1 MKSDRLLFLLMLC
14 LTFNACEKSQDE
26 DRPQAGQGVY
36 VLNNGNMGD
45 NDADIG
51 IYSPSSK
58 TFVSDVFFSVNGQK
72 LGDLGQDIL
81 TFNDEVYIA
90 VNGSRT
96 IFVTDLSLKIK
107 EQINVFKDGVSLSPK
122 YLASAGDKVYV
133 TYYEGYVGEID
144 SADHS
149 VRITQA
155 GPNPE
160 GLAVAGDCL
169 YVANSGGM
177 SYPDYNNTVSVIS
190 IEDFIETK
198 VIEVNVNPVKV
209 VASSDGEYVYV
220 SSYGN
225 YSDVPSCLQVIETS
239 AGRVSNLDY
248 SSVSSMAMG
257 NDDTLY
263 ILAGGYDDDWNPLP
277 GIVYK
282 HDMVRNT
289 PSGTFVSDGTL
300 LPDAYSISVSGDY
313 VYVGCSDYRTTGDVY
328 VFTSDGR
335 LHDKFD
341 SLGLNPLRVW

>member
-107 EQINVFKDGVSLSPK
+107 EQINVFRDGVSLSPK

-149 VRITQA
+149 VRVTQV

-198 VIEVNVNPVKV
+198 VIEVNLNPVKV

-225 YSDVPSCLQVIETS
+225 YSDVPACLQVIETS
-239 AGRVSNLDY
+239 AGRVRNLDY
-248 SSVSSMAMG
+248 SSVSAMAMG

-282 HDMVRNT
+282 HDMVRNM

-335 LHDKFD
+335 LYDKFD

>member
-45 NDADIG
+45 NNAGIG

-107 EQINVFKDGVSLSPK
+107 EQINVFRDGVSLSPK
-122 YLASAGDKVYV
+122 YFASAGDKIYV

-149 VRITQA
+149 VRVTQV

-198 VIEVNVNPVKV
+198 VIEVNLNPVKV

-225 YSDVPSCLQVIETS
+225 YSDVPACLQVIETS
-239 AGRVSNLDY
+239 AGRVRNLDY
-248 SSVSSMAMG
+248 SSVSAMAMG

-282 HDMVRNT
+282 HDMVRNM